1 MGLEENKGSDSDQ
14 EEENNHL
21 NQTVNPQ
28 SKVTK
33 PTKPI

>member
-1 MGLEENKGSDSDQ
+1 MGLEENKGSDSD

-21 NQTVNPQ
+21 NVTVNPQ

-33 PTKPI
+33 PSKPK